1 MGLKREHSVKPIKEP
16 GKHIMGRMILAVI
29 VALIVAI
36 AIMMVVEMGN
46 SLIIMLPSDAV
57 MKDPAALR
65 EFMANGPVKAY
76 IVVLIGYILA
86 AFAAGFIV
94 TKMSRRESPGL
105 TLPIIVGV
113 LLTIGCIGNL
123 LMLPGQPM
131 WFAIL
136 SLISFIPVTL
146 IGHRFAAGRF

>member
-1 MGLKREHSVKPIKEP
+1 
-16 GKHIMGRMILAVI
+16 MILAVI

-46 SLIIMLPSDAV
+46 SMIVMPPSNEI
-57 MKDPAALR
+57 MKDPGALC
-65 EFMANGPVKAY
+65 EFMRNGPVKAY
-76 IVVLIGYILA
+76 VVVLIGYFIA
-86 AFAAGFIV
+86 SFAAGFIV

-113 LLTIGCIGNL
+113 LLTLGMIANV
-123 LMLPGQPM
+123 LMLPCQPM
-131 WFAIL
+131 WFVIIGF
-136 SLISFIPVTL
+136 LIFIPITL